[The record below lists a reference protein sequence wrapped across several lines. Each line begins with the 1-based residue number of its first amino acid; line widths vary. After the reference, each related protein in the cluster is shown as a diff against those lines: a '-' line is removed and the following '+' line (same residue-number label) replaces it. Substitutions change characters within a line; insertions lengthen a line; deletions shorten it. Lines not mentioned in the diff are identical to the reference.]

1 MIRGRVKEDR
11 VPQEACG
18 GGTAARPKITAVRVL
33 VAGAAGVLLYVG
45 HAAFIPVA
53 LALLAALVLSG
64 PVELMHRLGLPR
76 SLGAILIMLIL
87 IGAAAGLMDFLSEPA
102 QHWFEEAPHTVRV
115 IAKKIRPLAQVIAKI
130 DDLRNSAGNIG
141 LAGHAAPAVAPGAAG
156 APPSSAPAL
165 LLDVTRG
172 VVLSTTTVLILTLFL
187 LSGGPPMLARM
198 TSALVSD
205 LKLAHIIGVIEK
217 VRREVGRF
225 YVTTALINVGLGL
238 ASGCVMMW
246 CGMPNPFLWGTVA
259 AALNF
264 VPYAGPAAAL
274 ILLTCVAFVSFDG
287 FAQVAVVAASF
298 LGLIAIEGQVIQPL
312 LVGRRLKLNPMLVF
326 LALWFGGLFWGI
338 AGVVLATPTLAA
350 LKVIAE
356 NSAHG
361 GPLVDFLSPQS
372 SAAPVALAVVEDELE
387 PRTQLAMVDDE
398 LEPEMQVVAA
408 DGEPEPLA
416 RATVVS

>member
-1 MIRGRVKEDR
+1 
-11 VPQEACG
+11 
-18 GGTAARPKITAVRVL
+18 
-33 VAGAAGVLLYVG
+33 
-45 HAAFIPVA
+45 
-53 LALLAALVLSG
+53 
-64 PVELMHRLGLPR
+64 
-76 SLGAILIMLIL
+76 
-87 IGAAAGLMDFLSEPA
+87 
-102 QHWFEEAPHTVRV
+102 
-115 IAKKIRPLAQVIAKI
+115 
-130 DDLRNSAGNIG
+130 
-141 LAGHAAPAVAPGAAG
+141 
-156 APPSSAPAL
+156 
-165 LLDVTRG
+165 
-172 VVLSTTTVLILTLFL
+172 
-187 LSGGPPMLARM
+187 
-198 TSALVSD
+198 
-205 LKLAHIIGVIEK
+205 VIEK